1 MEKVDLDIF
10 STFNSVATDDFFDK
24 LIVFYK
30 DNYSTMNVEE
40 LQLALHRN
48 RIIKSST
55 KEELVKLTSLYID
68 GLPSIYESDFIE
80 DNFNNNKELLKY
92 INSNL
97 FSFLRDELS
106 IYKETN
112 NFFKTKNRNSMFWR
126 RKLYKLLIKG
136 S

>member
-30 DNYSTMNVEE
+30 DNYSTINVEE

-112 NFFKTKNRNSMFWR
+112 DFFKTKNRNSMFWR